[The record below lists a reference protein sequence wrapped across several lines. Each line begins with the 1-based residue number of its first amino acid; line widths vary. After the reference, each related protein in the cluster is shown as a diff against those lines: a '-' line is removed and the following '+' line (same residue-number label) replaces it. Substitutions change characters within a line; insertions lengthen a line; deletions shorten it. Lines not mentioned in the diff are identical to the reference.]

1 MISVH
6 ANGETVVDWDDWSAP
21 LRQFAHASGLV
32 VSAYDKHA
40 RRQIGPL
47 HSTRTAGLLAG
58 STLWR
63 DGGPGALLEQELAI
77 QVLDHGA
84 AVSAPFCDSLLVSAM
99 PLTRFGK
106 TYGVVVY
113 GWTFRDFS
121 SPMACD
127 RIARQVGLPGH
138 ALWGE
143 VRLESP
149 VSDARMAVLTALLRT
164 LVDSTDRHRE
174 AIAEVNRVN
183 RAREQFLATVSH
195 EMRTPLAALSL
206 RLELMQRTMP
216 DLPDAAKAS
225 IGMMRK
231 HVAQESLMV
240 NDLIDA
246 SRTLTGQMSIE
257 RQPVSLGQVL
267 HDAVSTVEINA
278 HEKQITLQVTPAD
291 YAARVLIEADPQR
304 LQQVVWNLLLNAV
317 KFTPE
322 GGRIVLNVRQE
333 PRHVVIDVTDSGQGI
348 EAHDLQH
355 VFGAFNLQKRGNDSG
370 LGLGLYIARHIVEL
384 HGGTIDVASPGR
396 GCGAT
401 FSIRLP
407 ISTARP

>member
-6 ANGETVVDWDDWSAP
+6 ANGETVVDWEDWSAP
-21 LRQFAHASGLV
+21 LRQFAQASGLV
-32 VSAYDKHA
+32 VSAYDVHA

-47 HSTRTAGLLAG
+47 HSSRTAALLDS

-63 DGGPGALLEQELAI
+63 DGGPGTVLEQELAI

-84 AVSAPFCDSLLVSAM
+84 AVAASFCDALRISAM

-106 TYGVVVY
+106 VYGVIVY
-113 GWTFRDFS
+113 GWVFRDFS

-127 RIARQVGLPGH
+127 RIARQVGLLGH
-138 ALWGE
+138 SLWGE

-149 VSDARMAVLTALLRT
+149 VSDARMTVLTALLRT

-174 AIAEVNRVN
+174 AIGELNRVN

-206 RLELMQRTMP
+206 RLELMPRTMP
-216 DLPDAAKAS
+216 DLPEAAKAS
-225 IGMMRK
+225 IGIMRK

-267 HDAVSTVEINA
+267 HDAVATVEINA
-278 HEKQITLQVTPAD
+278 HDKHITLQVTPAD
-291 YAARVLIEADPQR
+291 YAARVVIEADAQR

-322 GGRIVLNVRQE
+322 GGRIEVKVRQE
-333 PRHVVIDVTDSGQGI
+333 TGYVVIDVIDSGQGI
-348 EAHDLQH
+348 EADDLEH
-355 VFGAFNLQKRGNDSG
+355 VFGAFNLQKQGNDSG

-384 HGGTIDVASPGR
+384 HGGTITVTSAGI
-396 GCGAT
+396 GHGAT

-407 ISTARP
+407 LTAA

>member
-6 ANGETVVDWDDWSAP
+6 ANGDAVIDWEDWSAP

-32 VSAYDKHA
+32 VSAYDSHA
-40 RRQIGPL
+40 RRRIGPL
-47 HSTRTAGLLAG
+47 HSSRTAALLAD

-63 DGGPGALLEQELAI
+63 DAGPGTLLEQELAI

-84 AVSAPFCDSLLVSAM
+84 AVAASFCDALRVCAM

-113 GWTFRDFS
+113 GWAFRDFS

-127 RIARQVGLPGH
+127 RIGRQVGLLGH
-138 ALWGE
+138 VLWGE

-164 LVDSTDRHRE
+164 LVDSADRHRE
-174 AIAEVNRVN
+174 AIAELNRVN

-216 DLPDAAKAS
+216 ELPDAAKAS
-225 IGMMRK
+225 IGIMRK

-257 RQPVSLGQVL
+257 RQPVSLAQVL

-278 HEKQITLQVTPAD
+278 HDKQVLLQVTPSDYGAHIVIDAD
-291 YAARVLIEADPQR
+291 GQR

-317 KFTPE
+317 KFTPP
-322 GGRIVLNVRQE
+322 GGRIELHVRRE
-333 PRHVVIDVTDSGQGI
+333 PGTVAIDVTDSGQGI

-355 VFGAFNLQKRGNDSG
+355 VFGAFNLQKEGNDSG

-384 HGGTIDVASPGR
+384 HGGTIAVSSPGR
-396 GCGAT
+396 GHGAT

-407 ISTARP
+407 HGPA

>member
-6 ANGETVVDWDDWSAP
+6 ANGDTVVDWEDWSAP
-21 LRQFAHASGLV
+21 LRQFAQASGLV
-32 VSAYDKHA
+32 VSAYDNHA
-40 RRQIGPL
+40 RRQTGPL
-47 HSTRTAGLLAG
+47 HSSRTAALLA
-58 STLWR
+58 SSNLWR

-84 AVSAPFCDSLLVSAM
+84 AVATTFCDALRISAM

-106 TYGVVVY
+106 TYGVIVY
-113 GWTFRDFS
+113 GWSFRDFS

-127 RIARQVGLPGH
+127 RIARQVGLLGH

-149 VSDARMAVLTALLRT
+149 VSDARMAVLTSLLRT

-174 AIAEVNRVN
+174 AIAELNRVN

-216 DLPDAAKAS
+216 DLPEAAKSS
-225 IGMMRK
+225 IGIMRK

-278 HEKQITLQVTPAD
+278 HDKQITLQVTPAD

-322 GGRIVLNVRQE
+322 GGRIVLKVRQE
-333 PRHVVIDVTDSGQGI
+333 ARHVVIEVIDSGQGI
-348 EAHDLQH
+348 EAHDLEH
-355 VFGAFNLQKRGNDSG
+355 VFGAFNLQKQGNDSG

-384 HGGTIDVASPGR
+384 HGGTITVTSAGL
-396 GCGAT
+396 GHGAT

-407 ISTARP
+407 LGAA

>member
-6 ANGETVVDWDDWSAP
+6 ANGDTVVDWEAWSAP
-21 LRQFAHASGLV
+21 LRQFAQASGLV
-32 VSAYDKHA
+32 VSAYDGHA

-47 HSTRTAGLLAG
+47 HSSRTAALLDS

-63 DGGPGALLEQELAI
+63 DGGPGTLLEQEMAI

-84 AVSAPFCDSLLVSAM
+84 AVAAAFCDALRISAM

-106 TYGVVVY
+106 VYGVIVY
-113 GWTFRDFS
+113 GWAFRDFS

-127 RIARQVGLPGH
+127 RIGRQVGLLGH

-174 AIAEVNRVN
+174 AIGELNRVN

-216 DLPDAAKAS
+216 DLPEAAKAS
-225 IGMMRK
+225 IGIMRK

-278 HEKQITLQVTPAD
+278 HDKQITLQVTPAD
-291 YAARVLIEADPQR
+291 YAARVLIEADAQR
-304 LQQVVWNLLLNAV
+304 MQQVVWNLLLNAV
-317 KFTPE
+317 KFTPQ
-322 GGRIVLNVRQE
+322 GGRIELKVRQE
-333 PRHVVIDVTDSGQGI
+333 PAHVVIDVIDSGQGI
-348 EAHDLQH
+348 EAQDLAH
-355 VFGAFNLQKRGNDSG
+355 VFGAFNLQKQGNDSG
-370 LGLGLYIARHIVEL
+370 LGLGLYIAKHIVEL
-384 HGGTIDVASPGR
+384 HGGTITVTSAGI
-396 GCGAT
+396 GHGAT

-407 ISTARP
+407 RAAA

>member
-1 MISVH
+1 
-6 ANGETVVDWDDWSAP
+6 
-21 LRQFAHASGLV
+21 
-32 VSAYDKHA
+32 
-40 RRQIGPL
+40 
-47 HSTRTAGLLAG
+47 
-58 STLWR
+58 
-63 DGGPGALLEQELAI
+63 
-77 QVLDHGA
+77 
-84 AVSAPFCDSLLVSAM
+84 
-99 PLTRFGK
+99 
-106 TYGVVVY
+106 
-113 GWTFRDFS
+113 
-121 SPMACD
+121 
-127 RIARQVGLPGH
+127 
-138 ALWGE
+138 
-143 VRLESP
+143 
-149 VSDARMAVLTALLRT
+149 MAVLTSLLRT

-174 AIAEVNRVN
+174 AIAELNRVN

-216 DLPDAAKAS
+216 DLPEAAKSS
-225 IGMMRK
+225 IGIMRK

-278 HEKQITLQVTPAD
+278 HDKQITLQVTPAD

-322 GGRIVLNVRQE
+322 GGRIVLKVRQE
-333 PRHVVIDVTDSGQGI
+333 ARHVVIEVIDSGQGI
-348 EAHDLQH
+348 EAHDLEH
-355 VFGAFNLQKRGNDSG
+355 VFGAFNLQKQGNDSG

-384 HGGTIDVASPGR
+384 HGGTITVTSAGL
-396 GCGAT
+396 GHGAT

-407 ISTARP
+407 LGAA

>member
-1 MISVH
+1 
-6 ANGETVVDWDDWSAP
+6 
-21 LRQFAHASGLV
+21 
-32 VSAYDKHA
+32 
-40 RRQIGPL
+40 
-47 HSTRTAGLLAG
+47 
-58 STLWR
+58 
-63 DGGPGALLEQELAI
+63 LLEQELAI

-84 AVSAPFCDSLLVSAM
+84 AVSASFCDALRVSAM

-113 GWTFRDFS
+113 GWAFRDFS

-127 RIARQVGLPGH
+127 RIGRQVGLLGH
-138 ALWGE
+138 VLWGE

-174 AIAEVNRVN
+174 AIAELNRVN

-216 DLPDAAKAS
+216 DLPEAAKAS
-225 IGMMRK
+225 IGIMRK

-257 RQPVSLGQVL
+257 RQPVALAHVL
-267 HDAVSTVEINA
+267 QDAVSTVAINA
-278 HEKQITLQVTPAD
+278 HDKQIMLQVTPSDYGAHIVLDAD
-291 YAARVLIEADPQR
+291 GQR

-317 KFTPE
+317 KFTPQ
-322 GGRIVLNVRQE
+322 GGRIELNVRRE
-333 PRHVVIDVTDSGQGI
+333 PGLVAIDVTDSGQGI
-348 EAHDLQH
+348 ESHDLPH
-355 VFGAFNLQKRGNDSG
+355 VFGAFNLQKEGNDSG

-384 HGGTIDVASPGR
+384 HGGTITVSSR
-396 GCGAT
+396 GLGHGAT

-407 ISTARP
+407 HIPA

>member
-1 MISVH
+1 VISVH
-6 ANGETVVDWDDWSAP
+6 ANGDTVVDWEDWSAP
-21 LRQFAHASGLV
+21 LRQFAQASGLV
-32 VSAYDKHA
+32 VSAYDAHA
-40 RRQIGPL
+40 RRQIGPQ
-47 HSTRTAGLLAG
+47 HSSRTAALLAG
-58 STLWR
+58 SNLWR
-63 DGGPGALLEQELAI
+63 DGGPGTMLEQELAI

-84 AVSAPFCDSLLVSAM
+84 AVSAAFCDALRISAM

-106 TYGVVVY
+106 TYGVIVY
-113 GWTFRDFS
+113 GWVFRDFS

-127 RIARQVGLPGH
+127 RIARQVGLLGH
-138 ALWGE
+138 TLWGE

-174 AIAEVNRVN
+174 AIAELNRVN

-216 DLPDAAKAS
+216 DLPEAARTS
-225 IGMMRK
+225 IGIMRR

-278 HEKQITLQVTPAD
+278 HDKQITLQVTPAD
-291 YAARVLIEADPQR
+291 YAAHVIIHADPQR
-304 LQQVVWNLLLNAV
+304 MQQVVWNLLLNAV

-322 GGRIVLNVRQE
+322 GGRIMLKVRQQ
-333 PRHVVIDVTDSGQGI
+333 PGHVVIDVIDSGQGI
-348 EAHDLQH
+348 EAHDLEH
-355 VFGAFNLQKRGNDSG
+355 VFGAFNLQRQGNDSG

-384 HGGTIDVASPGR
+384 HGGTISVTSAGL
-396 GCGAT
+396 GQGAT

-407 ISTARP
+407 LSAA